1 MFLTII
7 LFNYDSRNFSKK
19 ASDIDIQ
26 LKTSTQDI
34 SIITPENKT
43 YSESMSGYYP
53 ATYGF
58 ESDVVGGDANDWDD
72 SASDSGCGSQV
83 VAEKNGHYN
92 VILIDDNS
100 GTGKA
105 RLNNHFADQNYGT
118 VELWITPEDASN
130 GGVVR
135 LMDMDLTEN
144 RAYLRLKDDVWY
156 HYNGITDTVV
166 PNVPNPQ
173 DNVWQ
178 HVRIDFESSTGG
190 YLGLTQY
197 TFNVTIDGIN
207 SGSLPF
213 HTNGGSVDRFNIF
226 TGDAQT
232 VERWIDAV
240 GYSWDPNYDIGD
252 NLLEGLLLSY
262 ENTTNLEWKGYSLDG
277 NVNMT
282 ILGNTTII
290 LPDDGTHSIQ
300 VFGSNSQSANFQ
312 SKLKYFSVDTKAPV
326 ITINSPVPHEFF
338 GISAPNFDI
347 SIDEPFLNFT
357 WNTLDGGII
366 NKTFSGFTGTIDQT
380 EWDKIGNGS
389 VTIRFYAND
398 STGNQGYEEVKILKD
413 TITPTSLISF
423 KNYGGFNM
431 VNVSTTF
438 TLTADDAKGSGIQL
452 IRYKINDS
460 SWNTYSSPFDL
471 SNLEPGY
478 YNITY
483 QAIDNVGNIEI
494 ENSILVRLIEIPS
507 PPSGGSIGSFN
518 IFILLSLTGLLI
530 VIVYRKKS
538 KMNN

>member
-1 MFLTII
+1 
-7 LFNYDSRNFSKK
+7 
-19 ASDIDIQ
+19 
-26 LKTSTQDI
+26 
-34 SIITPENKT
+34 
-43 YSESMSGYYP
+43 
-53 ATYGF
+53 
-58 ESDVVGGDANDWDD
+58 
-72 SASDSGCGSQV
+72 
-83 VAEKNGHYN
+83 
-92 VILIDDNS
+92 
-100 GTGKA
+100 
-105 RLNNHFADQNYGT
+105 
-118 VELWITPEDASN
+118 
-130 GGVVR
+130 
-135 LMDMDLTEN
+135 
-144 RAYLRLKDDVWY
+144 
-156 HYNGITDTVV
+156 
-166 PNVPNPQ
+166 
-173 DNVWQ
+173 
-178 HVRIDFESSTGG
+178 
-190 YLGLTQY
+190 
-197 TFNVTIDGIN
+197 
-207 SGSLPF
+207 
-213 HTNGGSVDRFNIF
+213 
-226 TGDAQT
+226 
-232 VERWIDAV
+232 
-240 GYSWDPNYDIGD
+240 
-252 NLLEGLLLSY
+252 
-262 ENTTNLEWKGYSLDG
+262 LEWKGYSLDG